1 MVLSL
6 KKPQDLE
13 VQGSDIKISF
23 FTNPLKF
30 LVSENDQPNEQ
41 YLVPEDI
48 EIDSKLLLQ
57 FSMNC
62 SRIRKDFYFM
72 GKHILSLENS
82 VPVERIWFNPD
93 AGFETKHFM
102 VSEGNKCLQI
112 LIRLII

>member
-1 MVLSL
+1 MLIVL
-6 KKPQDLE
+6 KKTQDME
-13 VQGSDIKISF
+13 VQGSDIGIRF

-30 LVSENDQPNEQ
+30 LVSENGQPGEQ

-48 EIDSKLLLQ
+48 EVDSKLLLQ

-62 SRIRKDFYFM
+62 SRDRKDFYFM
-72 GKHILSLENS
+72 GKHIFSLENS
-82 VPVERIWFNPD
+82 VSVERILFRPD

-112 LIRLII
+112 LI